1 MNISQTQLDYLC
13 QLAKAAGH
21 EIMEVYQGQINS
33 WQKDDK
39 SPLTEADL
47 RADKVIRA
55 GLESHFPNV
64 FILSEESRSTEQD
77 ATPETFFLVD
87 PLDGTK
93 EFLKRNDEFTVNI
106 ALVHRG
112 KVIAG
117 VVFAPALNELF
128 YAAIGLGCWKEDG
141 TVKRQVTIAPRDE
154 TQPLRI
160 IGSRSHGTDKL
171 NDWLTTLNQPYTLI
185 TAGSSLKFCRV
196 AEGKADIYPRFTPTY
211 YWDTAAGQCILEQ
224 SGGSVV
230 SFCGTLITYNFSK
243 QSLNPLFIAK

>member
-1 MNISQTQLDYLC
+1 MNITQAQLDILC

-21 EIMEVYQGQINS
+21 EIMDVYQGQIDT
-33 WQKDDK
+33 WQKDDN

-47 RADKVIRA
+47 RADKVIRV

-64 FILSEESRSTEQD
+64 FILSEESRSAEKNI
-77 ATPETFFLVD
+77 TPETLFLVD

-106 ALVHRG
+106 ALVHQG

-117 VVFAPALNELF
+117 VVYAPALKELF
-128 YAAIGLGCWKEDG
+128 YAAAGLGCWKEDATG
-141 TVKRQVTIAPRDE
+141 KQSLSIQPRDE

-171 NDWLTTLNQPYTLI
+171 GHL
-185 TAGSSLKFCRV
+185 
-196 AEGKADIYPRFTPTY
+196 
-211 YWDTAAGQCILEQ
+211 
-224 SGGSVV
+224 
-230 SFCGTLITYNFSK
+230 
-243 QSLNPLFIAK
+243 